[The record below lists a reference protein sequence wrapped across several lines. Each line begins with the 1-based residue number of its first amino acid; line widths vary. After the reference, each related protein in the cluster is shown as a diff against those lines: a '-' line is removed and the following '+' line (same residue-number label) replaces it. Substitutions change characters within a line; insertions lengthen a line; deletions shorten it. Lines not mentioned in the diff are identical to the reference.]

1 MSICVSSK
9 IQYPNK
15 LEYSIFCCTYSTC
28 PGLPEFLCWTQTLQ
42 IDLGNIYKQYNIET
56 ILHRLKDIWE
66 MFEPLLHCWHKH
78 SQWIPAM
85 FIANSFKLLKEELWQ
100 LKPPCNISE
109 ILCRQQTLKFP
120 RATNQCFPR
129 HHIHG
134 YETQLKMFS
143 QTDLSSSLK

>member
-9 IQYPNK
+9 IQYPNT
-15 LEYSIFCCTYSTC
+15 LEYSIFCCTYSWHVLNCRNSYVEHNPSKLILEIFTSN
-28 PGLPEFLCWTQTLQ
+28 PTLKLFYTERR
-42 IDLGNIYKQYNIET
+42 IFGKCLS
-56 ILHRLKDIWE
+56 
-66 MFEPLLHCWHKH
+66 PWHTH
-78 SQWIPAM
+78 SQWILAM
-85 FIANSFKLLKEELWQ
+85 FIANSFKLFKEELWQ

>member
-15 LEYSIFCCTYSTC
+15 LEYSIFCCTYSWHVLDCRNSNVEHKPSKLILEIFTNN
-28 PGLPEFLCWTQTLQ
+28 PTLKLFYTDWR
-42 IDLGNIYKQYNIET
+42 IFGKCLS
-56 ILHRLKDIWE
+56 
-66 MFEPLLHCWHKH
+66 PWHKH
-78 SQWIPAM
+78 LQWIPAM
-85 FIANSFKLLKEELWQ
+85 FIAKSFKLFKEELWQ